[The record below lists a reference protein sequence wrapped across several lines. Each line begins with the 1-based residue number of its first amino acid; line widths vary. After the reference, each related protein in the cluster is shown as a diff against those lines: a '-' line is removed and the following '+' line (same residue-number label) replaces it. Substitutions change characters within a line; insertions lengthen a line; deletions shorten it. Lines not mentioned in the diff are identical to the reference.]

1 MLPIHTEPCVGRE
14 EVGAPAL
21 LLMPCVLV
29 MSACMNYF
37 DTLLF
42 IFFARDEGEI
52 YKTTATL
59 EDGGEAG

>member
-1 MLPIHTEPCVGRE
+1 MCCLSILSPAWAARRWE
-14 EVGAPAL
+14 PAL

-29 MSACMNYF
+29 ITACMNYF

>member
-1 MLPIHTEPCVGRE
+1 MGRE